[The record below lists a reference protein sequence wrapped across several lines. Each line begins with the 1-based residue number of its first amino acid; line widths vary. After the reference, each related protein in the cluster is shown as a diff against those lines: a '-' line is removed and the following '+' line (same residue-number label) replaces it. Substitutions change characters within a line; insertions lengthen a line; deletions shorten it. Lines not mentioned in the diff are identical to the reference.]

1 MTERREEKS
10 IPIKKSSSEPL
21 LCISRVSAFN
31 SADTQPE
38 IPTKMT
44 ARNNEW
50 NTKKSIIICTAV
62 FTVIVTVIFSL
73 AINAMVVKKNI
84 LESDKVVTVCVK
96 IGKINSREFE
106 GHITESN
113 DIFNAGDRISI
124 QYKIIQKALV
134 DNLEE
139 SQVGNTVEVSI
150 AKTEFK
156 SNPNNVKALEV
167 SA

>member
-1 MTERREEKS
+1 MRE
-10 IPIKKSSSEPL
+10 
-21 LCISRVSAFN
+21 
-31 SADTQPE
+31 
-38 IPTKMT
+38 
-44 ARNNEW
+44 
-50 NTKKSIIICTAV
+50 
-62 FTVIVTVIFSL
+62 
-73 AINAMVVKKNI
+73 
-84 LESDKVVTVCVK
+84 

-113 DIFNAGDRISI
+113 DIFNAGDRISV

-134 DNLEE
+134 DNFEE

-156 SNPNNVKALEV
+156 NNPNNVKALEV

>member
-1 MTERREEKS
+1 MEY
-10 IPIKKSSSEPL
+10 
-21 LCISRVSAFN
+21 
-31 SADTQPE
+31 
-38 IPTKMT
+38 
-44 ARNNEW
+44 
-50 NTKKSIIICTAV
+50 KKSIIICTAV

-73 AINAMVVKKNI
+73 AINAMVVKKNV

-113 DIFNAGDRISI
+113 DIFNAGDRISV

-134 DNLEE
+134 DNFEE

-150 AKTEFK
+150 AKTKFK
-156 SNPNNVKALEV
+156 NNPNNVKALQV
-167 SA
+167 TAL

>member
-1 MTERREEKS
+1 M
-10 IPIKKSSSEPL
+10 
-21 LCISRVSAFN
+21 SAFN

-84 LESDKVVTVCVK
+84 LESDKVVTVCMK
-96 IGKINSREFE
+96 INKINSREFE
-106 GHITESN
+106 GHRVHRNSP
-113 DIFNAGDRISI
+113 A
-124 QYKIIQKALV
+124 
-134 DNLEE
+134 
-139 SQVGNTVEVSI
+139 
-150 AKTEFK
+150 
-156 SNPNNVKALEV
+156 
-167 SA
+167 

>member
-1 MTERREEKS
+1 MEY
-10 IPIKKSSSEPL
+10 
-21 LCISRVSAFN
+21 
-31 SADTQPE
+31 
-38 IPTKMT
+38 
-44 ARNNEW
+44 
-50 NTKKSIIICTAV
+50 KKSIIICTAV

-73 AINAMVVKKNI
+73 AINAMVVKKNV

-96 IGKINSREFE
+96 IDKINSREFE

-113 DIFNAGDRISI
+113 DIFNAGDRISV

-139 SQVGNTVEVSI
+139 SQVGNTIEVSI

-156 SNPNNVKALEV
+156 NNPNNVKALQSRRCEERV
-167 SA
+167 YGNIEMVV